1 MQELLVV
8 IRVMEV
14 SLHSL
19 LGLDFRLFGLFSRA
33 MAHVVS
39 CL

>member
-1 MQELLVV
+1 MI

-19 LGLDFRLFGLFSRA
+19 LGLDFRLFGLFFSA
-33 MAHVVS
+33 IAHVFLVFG
-39 CL
+39 LYF